1 MSKALSYLKIPCCDY
16 GISFKTF
23 YLLLISVHGFGL
35 LCRKHS
41 SNAHVK
47 VLWKV
52 RGPVNLGW
60 SGSKPDF
67 LLLFEWSPLLVLSI
81 GLFFVAVQFFQESC
95 ELLLV
100 SSARLVVF
108 WVPSGVRGL
117 RAIISMG
124 TLTLPFCSHLDH
136 CPHLIPLL
144 QSKACGLQ
152 QSPRPKTW
160 CYALNLIIR
169 RGKFLSVTR

>member
-1 MSKALSYLKIPCCDY
+1 MSEAFLKCPLESFVESLGPCPLVGC
-16 GISFKTF
+16 T
-23 YLLLISVHGFGL
+23 V
-35 LCRKHS
+35 
-41 SNAHVK
+41 
-47 VLWKV
+47 
-52 RGPVNLGW
+52 GW

-67 LLLFEWSPLLVLSI
+67 LLLFEWSPVLVLSI

-117 RAIISMG
+117 RAIISLG
-124 TLTLPFCSHLDH
+124 TLTLPFCSHLGH
-136 CPHLIPLL
+136 CAHLIPLL

-160 CYALNLIIR
+160 CHALNLIIR
-169 RGKFLSVTR
+169 RGKFLWHDNQVLCDQKNNG